1 MQLALALAKKGA
13 LVFYIQPRP
22 DPKQKPFQLINER
35 LYICPVDMDTFRIL
49 SNVVIYLVT
58 WNSDRASW
66 FTHPRILYDYI
77 DDINV
82 FFGDYNV
89 NAQGHQYLLHNA
101 SYVLATARK
110 LFDEVHLQRPD
121 VIYSP
126 NAVVYEH
133 FSRAA
138 RREYSSPPTDMQVIL
153 SKSKPVI
160 GYYGAL
166 ARWFDYDLLKSI
178 AALRPQ
184 YQFVLIGPDF
194 DGTIMQSDVMNTGNI
209 HWLGVKPHEELP
221 HYLQYFDVA
230 TIPFVVNEI
239 THATSPIKLFEYMA
253 AEKPVVITPMQESMH
268 YPGVLVGENAAQFT
282 QQLDLALQMREDQEY
297 LNILRQTALENTWEH
312 RAEEILSI
320 TEKEL

>member
-1 MQLALALAKKGA
+1 
-13 LVFYIQPRP
+13 
-22 DPKQKPFQLINER
+22 
-35 LYICPVDMDTFRIL
+35 
-49 SNVVIYLVT
+49 
-58 WNSDRASW
+58 
-66 FTHPRILYDYI
+66 
-77 DDINV
+77 
-82 FFGDYNV
+82 
-89 NAQGHQYLLHNA
+89 LHNA